1 MDAYECVATF
11 IIGELD
17 AIIAVDTV
25 LLNFTL
31 LKNLPEWFQLLF
43 IFA

>member
-1 MDAYECVATF
+1 MSVLLY

-17 AIIAVDTV
+17 AIIVVDSV

-31 LKNLPEWFQLLF
+31 LEKLPEWFQLLF